1 MLAKRECQSTLML
14 SGAPLS
20 RASPLPQG
28 QLQAAGRVVYDC
40 SMEIV
45 MSRFSAVPCLS
56 PAQASYALNESG
68 VRFRH
73 ATAILCGALLAP
85 SALADDHAGHSEEL
99 SPTVITA
106 VAPSSPL
113 TIVTNPKDPRQPVPA
128 SDGADYLKTIPGF
141 AMVRNGGTN
150 GDPVLRGMFGSRLN
164 ILTNGSMMLGACPG
178 RMDAPTSYISPET
191 YDRLTVI
198 KGPQTVLWGPGSS
211 AGTILFDREPEH
223 FGELGTRVNASVL
236 AGSYGRF
243 DKLVDA
249 AAGGQSG
256 YVRVIGNTAHSDD
269 YQDGNNDTVASRY
282 DKWNGDV
289 AIGWTPNTDTLL
301 ELTAGRGD
309 GEARYA
315 GRGMDGSQFLRE
327 SLGLR
332 FEQSNIGEVLDKVEA
347 QIYYNYADHVM
358 DNYTLRT
365 PSGTGMM
372 SGPMASNVDRRT
384 LGARVKGTWRWADV
398 QLISGI
404 DAQTNEHRQ
413 RGAMGV
419 DTYKDLPYTKDADFH
434 NYGVFG
440 ELTWYAADRDR
451 LINGARLDRASAKDF
466 RQTIGSGM
474 MTRPNPTADDTRAD
488 TLPSGFIRYEHDLAD
503 SPTTLYAGLGHTQ
516 RFPDYWELFS
526 PKSGPA
532 GSVNAFD
539 SIKPEKT
546 TQLDFGLQYKTEDL
560 EAWTSAYVGQVR
572 DYILFNYTPTMMGT
586 TSQAENI
593 DARIMGGE
601 LGAAYNLTDNW
612 KADAT
617 LAYAWGKNSS
627 DGSALPQMPPLD
639 ARFGL
644 TYSEDNWSAGALWRV
659 VAAQNRIDQNKGNV
673 VGKDFGKT
681 PGFGVFSL
689 NGAYRIN
696 SNWKVSSGVDNLFGK
711 AYAEHL
717 NLAGNAGFGYPA
729 NDPQAIKEPG
739 RTLWTKVDMSF

>member
-1 MLAKRECQSTLML
+1 
-14 SGAPLS
+14 
-20 RASPLPQG
+20 
-28 QLQAAGRVVYDC
+28 
-40 SMEIV
+40 
-45 MSRFSAVPCLS
+45 MSRFTAVPCAES
-56 PAQASYALNESG
+56 ARAHFALNESPI
-68 VRFRH
+68 RCRH
-73 ATAILCGALLAP
+73 AIAVLCGVLLTP
-85 SALADDHAGHSEEL
+85 LALADAHAGHEHEL

-106 VAPSSPL
+106 IAPSSPL

-128 SDGADYLKTIPGF
+128 SDGGDYLKTIPGF
-141 AMVRNGGTN
+141 ALVRNGGTN

-191 YDRLTVI
+191 YDKLTVI
-198 KGPQTVLWGPGSS
+198 KGPQTVLWGPGAS
-211 AGTILFDREPEH
+211 AGTVLFDRDPEN
-223 FGELGTRVNASVL
+223 FGELGTRVNASLL
-236 AGSYGRF
+236 AGSHGRF
-243 DKLVDA
+243 DKVVDA
-249 AAGGQSG
+249 AAGGPLG

-269 YQDGNNDTVASRY
+269 YRDGNNDIVASRY
-282 DKWNGDV
+282 DKWNGDI
-289 AIGWTPNTDTLL
+289 ALGWTPDADTLI
-301 ELTAGRGD
+301 ELTAGKGD

-332 FEQSNIGEVLDKVEA
+332 LEKSNISEVLEKLEA
-347 QIYYNYADHVM
+347 QVYYNYADHVM

-372 SGPMASNVDRRT
+372 AGPMASNVDRRT
-384 LGARVKGTWRWADV
+384 LGARIKATWRWADV
-398 QLISGI
+398 QLITGL

-413 RGAMGV
+413 RSSMGI
-419 DTYKDLPYTKDADFH
+419 DTYKDLPYSKDADFH
-434 NYGVFG
+434 NYGVFS
-440 ELTWYAADRDR
+440 EMTWYAAERDR
-451 LINGARLDRASAKDF
+451 LITGARVDRASAKDY
-466 RQTIGSGM
+466 RQTTGSGM
-474 MTRPNPTADDTRAD
+474 MSRPNPTADDSRAD
-488 TLPSGFIRYEHDLAD
+488 TLPSGFVRYEHDLTD
-503 SPTTLYAGLGHTQ
+503 SPTTLYAGLGHAQ

-546 TQLDFGLQYKTEDL
+546 TQFDFGVNYKSADL
-560 EAWTSAYVGQVR
+560 EAWASGYIGVVR
-572 DYILFNYTPTMMGT
+572 DYILFDYTPGMMGMS
-586 TSQAENI
+586 TSRAENI

-627 DGSALPQMPPLD
+627 DGSALTQMPPLD

-644 TYSEDNWSAGALWRV
+644 TYSEAKWSAGALWRV
-659 VAAQNRIDQNKGNV
+659 VAAQHRIDANKGNV
-673 VGKDFGKT
+673 VGKDYAQSS
-681 PGFGVFSL
+681 GFGVFSL

-696 SNWKVSSGVDNLFGK
+696 QHWKVSSGVDNLFGK

-729 NDPQAIKEPG
+729 NDPQALNEPG

>member
-1 MLAKRECQSTLML
+1 
-14 SGAPLS
+14 
-20 RASPLPQG
+20 
-28 QLQAAGRVVYDC
+28 
-40 SMEIV
+40 
-45 MSRFSAVPCLS
+45 MSRFTAVPCAES
-56 PAQASYALNESG
+56 ARAHFALNES
-68 VRFRH
+68 RIRCRH
-73 ATAILCGALLAP
+73 AIAVLCGVLLTP
-85 SALADDHAGHSEEL
+85 LALADDHAGQENQL

-106 VAPSSPL
+106 IAPSSPL

-128 SDGADYLKTIPGF
+128 SDGGDYLKTIPGF
-141 AMVRNGGTN
+141 ALVRNGGTN

-191 YDRLTVI
+191 YDSLTVI
-198 KGPQTVLWGPGSS
+198 KGPQTVLWGPGAS
-211 AGTILFDREPEH
+211 AGTVLFDREPEN
-223 FGELGTRVNASVL
+223 FGELGTRVNASLL
-236 AGSYGRF
+236 AGSHGRF
-243 DKLVDA
+243 DKVVDA
-249 AAGGQSG
+249 AAGGPLG

-269 YQDGNNDTVASRY
+269 YRDGNNDIVASRY
-282 DKWNGDV
+282 DKWNGDI
-289 AIGWTPNTDTLL
+289 ALGWTPDADTLI
-301 ELTAGRGD
+301 ELTAGKGD

-332 FEQSNIGEVLDKVEA
+332 LEKSNISEVLEKLEA
-347 QIYYNYADHVM
+347 QVYYNYADHVM

-372 SGPMASNVDRRT
+372 AGPMASNVDRRT
-384 LGARVKGTWRWADV
+384 LGARIKATWRWADV
-398 QLISGI
+398 QLITGL

-413 RGAMGV
+413 RSSMGI
-419 DTYKDLPYTKDADFH
+419 DTYKDVPYSKDADFH
-434 NYGVFG
+434 NYGVFS
-440 ELTWYAADRDR
+440 EMTWYATERDR
-451 LINGARLDRASAKDF
+451 LITGARVDRASAKDY
-466 RQTIGSGM
+466 RQTTGSGM
-474 MTRPNPTADDTRAD
+474 MSRPNPTADDTRAD
-488 TLPSGFIRYEHDLAD
+488 TLPSGFVRYEHDLAD
-503 SPTTLYAGLGHTQ
+503 SPTTLYAGLGHAQ

-546 TQLDFGLQYKTEDL
+546 TQFDFGVNYKSADL
-560 EAWTSAYVGQVR
+560 EAWASGYIGVVR
-572 DYILFNYTPTMMGT
+572 DYILFDYTPGMMGMS
-586 TSQAENI
+586 TSRAENI

-644 TYSEDNWSAGALWRV
+644 TYSEAKWSAGALWRV
-659 VAAQNRIDQNKGNV
+659 VAAQHRIDANKGNV
-673 VGKDFGKT
+673 VGKDYAQSS
-681 PGFGVFSL
+681 GFGVFSL

-696 SNWKVSSGVDNLFGK
+696 QHWKVSSGVDNLFGK

-729 NDPQAIKEPG
+729 NDPQALNEPG

>member
-1 MLAKRECQSTLML
+1 
-14 SGAPLS
+14 
-20 RASPLPQG
+20 
-28 QLQAAGRVVYDC
+28 
-40 SMEIV
+40 
-45 MSRFSAVPCLS
+45 MSRFSADSRLS
-56 PAQASYALNESG
+56 TAQASFALNDAS

-73 ATAILCGALLAP
+73 ATALLCGALLTP
-85 SALADDHAGHSEEL
+85 MALADEHAGHIEEL

-106 VAPSSPL
+106 IAPSSPL

-141 AMVRNGGTN
+141 ALVRNGGTN
-150 GDPVLRGMFGSRLN
+150 GDPVLRGMFGSRMN
-164 ILTNGSMMLGACPG
+164 ILTNGGQLLGACPG
-178 RMDAPTSYISPET
+178 RMDAPTSYLSPET
-191 YDRLTVI
+191 YDTLTVI
-198 KGPQTVLWGPGSS
+198 KGPQTVLWGPGAS
-211 AGTILFDREPEH
+211 AGTILFDREPEN

-236 AGSYGRF
+236 GGSNGRF
-243 DKLVDA
+243 DKVVDA
-249 AAGGQSG
+249 AAGGPLG
-256 YVRVIGNTAHSDD
+256 YVRVIGNTAHADD
-269 YQDGNNDTVASRY
+269 YRDGNNDTVPSRY

-289 AIGWTPNTDTLL
+289 MLGWTPDADTLL
-301 ELTAGRGD
+301 ELTAGKGD

-315 GRGMDGSQFLRE
+315 GRGMDGSQFKRE

-332 FEQSNIGEVLDKVEA
+332 FEKSNIGDVLDKVEA

-384 LGARVKGTWRWADV
+384 LGARIKGTWRWADV
-398 QLISGI
+398 QLISGL
-404 DAQTNEHRQ
+404 DVQTSEHRQ
-413 RGAMGV
+413 RGGMGV
-419 DTYKDLPYTKDADFH
+419 DTYKDLPYTEDADFH
-434 NYGVFG
+434 NYGVFS

-451 LINGARLDRASAKDF
+451 LITGARLDRASAKDY

-488 TLPSGFIRYEHDLAD
+488 TLPSGFVRYEHDLAD
-503 SPTTLYAGLGHTQ
+503 SPTTLYAGIGHTE

-526 PKSGPA
+526 PKLGPA

-546 TQLDFGLQYKTEDL
+546 TQIDFGLQYKTENLD
-560 EAWTSAYVGQVR
+560 AWASGYVGKVH
-572 DYILFNYTPTMMGT
+572 DYILFNYLPTPMGT
-586 TSQAENI
+586 TSQAQNI

-601 LGAAYNLTDNW
+601 LGAAYRLTSNW

-627 DGSALPQMPPLD
+627 DGNALPQMPPLD

-673 VGKDFGKT
+673 VGKDFDKT

-689 NGAYRIN
+689 NGAYRIDKH
-696 SNWKVSSGVDNLFGK
+696 WRVSTGVDNLFGK

>member
-1 MLAKRECQSTLML
+1 
-14 SGAPLS
+14 
-20 RASPLPQG
+20 
-28 QLQAAGRVVYDC
+28 
-40 SMEIV
+40 
-45 MSRFSAVPCLS
+45 MSRFSAVPRS
-56 PAQASYALNESG
+56 GAARASFAMNESRI
-68 VRFRH
+68 RFSH
-73 ATAILCGALLAP
+73 ATAVLCGVLLSP
-85 SALADDHAGHSEEL
+85 LVLADEHAGHAEEV

-106 VAPSSPL
+106 IAPSSPL

-128 SDGADYLKTIPGF
+128 SDGGDYLKTIPGF
-141 AMVRNGGTN
+141 ALVRNGGTN

-191 YDRLTVI
+191 YDKLTVI
-198 KGPQTVLWGPGSS
+198 KGPQTVLYGPGAS
-211 AGTILFDREPEH
+211 AGTVLFDREPEN
-223 FGELGTRVNASVL
+223 FGELGTRVNASIL
-236 AGSYGRF
+236 AGSHGRF
-243 DKLVDA
+243 DKVVDA
-249 AAGGQSG
+249 AAGGPLG

-269 YQDGNNDTVASRY
+269 YRDGNNDIVASRY

-289 AIGWTPNTDTLL
+289 AVGWTPDADTLI
-301 ELTAGRGD
+301 ELTAGKGD

-332 FEQSNIGEVLDKVEA
+332 FEKSNITDVLEKLEA
-347 QIYYNYADHVM
+347 QVYYNYADHVM

-372 SGPMASNVDRRT
+372 AGPMASNVDRRT
-384 LGARVKGTWRWADV
+384 LGARIKATWRWADI
-398 QLISGI
+398 QLITGL

-413 RGAMGV
+413 RSGMGI
-419 DTYKDLPYTKDADFH
+419 DTYKDQPYTKDADFH
-434 NYGVFG
+434 NYGVFS

-451 LINGARLDRASAKDF
+451 LITGARVDRASARDF
-466 RQTIGSGM
+466 RQTTGSGM
-474 MTRPNPTADDTRAD
+474 MSRPNPTADDTRAD
-488 TLPSGFIRYEHDLAD
+488 TLPSGFVRYEHDLAD
-503 SPTTLYAGLGHTQ
+503 SPTTLYAGLGHAQ

-546 TQLDFGLQYKTEDL
+546 TQFDFGVNYKDADL
-560 EAWTSAYVGQVR
+560 EAWASGYIGVVR
-572 DYILFNYTPTMMGT
+572 DYILFDYTPTMMGMS
-586 TSQAENI
+586 TSRAENI

-601 LGAAYNLTDNW
+601 LGAAYKLTDHW

-627 DGSALPQMPPLD
+627 DGKALPQMPPLD

-673 VGKDFGKT
+673 VGKDYDKSS
-681 PGFGVFSL
+681 GFGVFSL

-696 SNWKVSSGVDNLFGK
+696 KNWKVSTGVDNLFGK

-729 NDPQAIKEPG
+729 NDPQAINEPG